1 MALPHVLE
9 CERPLHELER
19 KVQALEALATTEEDR
34 AALDAAKAE
43 YAERLAE
50 LYAGLSA
57 WDIVRVARHPKRP
70 QTRDYISLICKDFCE
85 LHGDR
90 RFGDDPALITGFAM
104 IGSTRVLLVGHQKG
118 RETGE
123 KIECHFG
130 CAHPEGYRK
139 ALAKMKLAEKFG
151 LPIVTL
157 VDTPGA
163 YPGLGAEQRGQAEA
177 IAVNM
182 REMSRIKTPIVS
194 IVIGEG
200 GSGGALG
207 IAVADRVA
215 MMEFAYYSVI
225 SPEGCAAI
233 LWKEANPETNAA
245 AAAALKLTAKDN
257 LRLGIVDEVI
267 TEPVGGAHRDPKAAA
282 TSLQSW
288 IIDRVR
294 ELKRFKP
301 ANLPARRYERF
312 RALGALSERGQVS
325 AQSDDDEASRAAG
338 APTLAE
344 GPSAETMVEP
354 KAKANAENGA
364 RSKGRAGE
372 PSRAARAG

>member
-9 CERPLHELER
+9 REKPLHELER
-19 KVQALEALATTEEDR
+19 KVQALEALASSEEDH
-34 AALDAAKAE
+34 AALDAARTE
-43 YAERLAE
+43 YLDSLRS
-50 LYAGLSA
+50 LYASLSP

-70 QTRDYISLICKDFCE
+70 QTRDYIALLCKDFSE

-90 RFGDDPALITGFAM
+90 RYGDDPAIVCGLGM
-104 IGSTRVLLVGHQKG
+104 IGSTRVMLIGHQKG
-118 RETGE
+118 RETSE
-123 KIECHFG
+123 KVACHFG

-139 ALAKMKLAEKFG
+139 ALAKMRLAEKFG

-163 YPGLGAEQRGQAEA
+163 FPGIGAEQRGQAEA

-194 IVIGEG
+194 VIIGEG

-207 IAVADRVA
+207 LAVADRVA
-215 MMEFAYYSVI
+215 MLQFAYYSVI

-233 LWKEANPETNAA
+233 LWKEANAETNSA
-245 AAAALKLTAKDN
+245 AAAALKLTATDN
-257 LRLGIVDEVI
+257 LALGIVDDIIE
-267 TEPVGGAHRDPKAAA
+267 EPIGGAHRDPRAAA
-282 TSLQSW
+282 QTLQTW

-294 ELKRFKP
+294 ELKRYKP

-312 RALGALSERGQVS
+312 RKLGALHDASVDPPLPEERTARPVT
-325 AQSDDDEASRAAG
+325 RAA
-338 APTLAE
+338 
-344 GPSAETMVEP
+344 SEP
-354 KAKANAENGA
+354 KPAPGEGRLRSPGA
-364 RSKGRAGE
+364 SLRA
-372 PSRAARAG
+372 